1 MDIEIIVIRTP
12 KGYQVKPACP
22 TVSRGDTIAWRNYTR
37 ADIEVLLPTLFPAA
51 ERVAGDRGE
60 LRVTVGGKADGGF
73 YPYAVYSAEA
83 NDMAIGNSSPGVIIR
98 R

>member
-22 TVSRGDTIAWRNYTR
+22 IVARGDTIHWHNYTR
-37 ADIEVLLPTLFPAA
+37 ADIEVLLPAIFPPGV
-51 ERVAGDRGE
+51 RRAGRRGE
-60 LRVTVGGKADGGF
+60 LRFKVGRRAVAGY
-73 YPYAVYSAEA
+73 YPYAVYSGEA
-83 NDMAIGNSSPGVIIR
+83 NDMAWGESSPGVIIR